1 MINLTNDNFLKS
13 RVDSNQSQK
22 LNSDTLGPSDWVIT
36 VWSFSQVNLIFK

>member
-22 LNSDTLGPSDWVIT
+22 LNSDALGNPVWVIT
-36 VWSFSQVNLIFK
+36 VWSFSQVNLIFQ